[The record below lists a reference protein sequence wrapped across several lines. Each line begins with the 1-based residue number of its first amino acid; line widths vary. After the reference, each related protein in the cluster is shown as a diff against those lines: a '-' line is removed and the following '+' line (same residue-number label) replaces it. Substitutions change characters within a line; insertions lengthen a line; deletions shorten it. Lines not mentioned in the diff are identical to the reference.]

1 MDQRR
6 IAPFTPTEVTNLNEF
21 QNSGIW
27 HAFRCGNEQCRCEL
41 VATEAGWVCPQ
52 CPYTQDWAHGWM
64 ADGTWRGDQEVLKR
78 EG

>member
-6 IAPFTPTEVTNLNEF
+6 TAPFTPTEVRNLNEF

-27 HAFRCGNEQCRCEL
+27 HAFRCQNDQCRCNL
-41 VATEAGWVCPQ
+41 VATEAGWGCPQ
-52 CPYTQDWAHGWM
+52 CDHTQDWAHAWM
-64 ADGTWRGDQEVLKR
+64 ADGTWRGDEQVLKR